1 MAYAPQ
7 GDEPELIVAPAVPLG
22 HVQRRL
28 LDAGRIL
35 VTGGW
40 LVLINYTISNRD
52 GNAAHALVGLALLLL
67 GVFLIELS
75 LVADLFPGAARV
87 GAGELACF
95 WEAGTTGLHIV
106 ACGDARCAPCGAP
119 L

>member
-7 GDEPELIVAPAVPLG
+7 ADEPELIVAPAAPLG

-35 VTGGW
+35 VPGGW

-75 LVADLFPGAARV
+75 LVADQFPGAARV
-87 GAGELACF
+87 GAAVADAVLLYFLAP
-95 WEAGTTGLHIV
+95 AN
-106 ACGDARCAPCGAP
+106 
-119 L
+119 

>member
-1 MAYAPQ
+1 MAAYAPQ
-7 GDEPELIVAPAVPLG
+7 ADEPELIVAPAVPLG

-75 LVADLFPGAARV
+75 LVADQFPGAARV
-87 GAGELACF
+87 GAAVADAVLFYFLAP
-95 WEAGTTGLHIV
+95 AN
-106 ACGDARCAPCGAP
+106 
-119 L
+119 

>member
-7 GDEPELIVAPAVPLG
+7 ADEPELIVAPAVPLG

-35 VTGGW
+35 MTSGW
-40 LVLINYTISNRD
+40 LVLNYTISNRD

-75 LVADLFPGAARV
+75 LVADQFPGAARV
-87 GAGELACF
+87 GAAVADAVLFYFLAP
-95 WEAGTTGLHIV
+95 AN
-106 ACGDARCAPCGAP
+106 
-119 L
+119 

>member
-7 GDEPELIVAPAVPLG
+7 ADEPELIAAPAVPLG

-40 LVLINYTISNRD
+40 LVLNYTISNRAA
-52 GNAAHALVGLALLLL
+52 NAEHGFIELALLLL
-67 GVFLIELS
+67 GVFLTMLS
-75 LVADLFPGAARV
+75 LVANQFPGVARADAA
-87 GAGELACF
+87 LA
-95 WEAGTTGLHIV
+95 
-106 ACGDARCAPCGAP
+106 DAVLFYFLAPANLLLGRRQVCTVWFA
-119 L
+119 LC